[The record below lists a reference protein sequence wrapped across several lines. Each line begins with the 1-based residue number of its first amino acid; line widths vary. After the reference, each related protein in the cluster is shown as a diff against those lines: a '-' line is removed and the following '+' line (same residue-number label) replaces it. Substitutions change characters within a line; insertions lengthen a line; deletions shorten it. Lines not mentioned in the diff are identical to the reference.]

1 MRGRQPRDLASHRN
15 PKLGT
20 TTQDYGSKMA
30 MKPRLWNTHAL
41 AVEFGLGYRVAAA
54 RLADVPPAKMQ
65 GRQALYRIQD
75 AAPALL
81 GQELPGRSPPAPEKT
96 TSPRGLAPDGGRFT
110 HASLAAEALA
120 LVMIM
125 MAERAPAAI
134 ASALVGA
141 GMPVRAARDAFGT
154 VAVSLMMMVDSI
166 AAEEKIAW
174 RSEEHFP
181 LPPPPDWRELAHEA

>member
-1 MRGRQPRDLASHRN
+1 
-15 PKLGT
+15 
-20 TTQDYGSKMA
+20 MA
-30 MKPRLWNTHAL
+30 MKPQLWNTHAL

-65 GRQALYRIQD
+65 GPQALYRIRD

-81 GQELPGRSPPAPEKT
+81 GQGLPARSRPAPENT

-110 HASLAAEALA
+110 HGSAIAEALA
-120 LVMIM
+120 LGMLM

-141 GMPVRAARDAFGT
+141 GMPVRTAKDAFVT
-154 VAVSLMMMVDSI
+154 IAVSLMVMVDSI
-166 AAEEKIAW
+166 AAEEKITW